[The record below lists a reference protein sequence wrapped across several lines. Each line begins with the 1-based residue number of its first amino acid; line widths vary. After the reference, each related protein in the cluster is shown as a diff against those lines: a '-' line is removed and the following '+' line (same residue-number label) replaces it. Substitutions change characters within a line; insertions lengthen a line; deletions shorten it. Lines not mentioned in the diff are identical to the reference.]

1 MYSKLTAILLL
12 FCSLAGARPLLIDRV
27 VAVVNDEIITL
38 SDIQKATQLYPLF
51 RDREESERDFQK
63 RVLVSLINHK
73 VIYHEYRDEFLLS
86 DEDYEEVQTPVI
98 NKLGSLG
105 ELMILLRH
113 HDMDW
118 QDFKQFIVEKVLY
131 EKVLSDQFSTKI
143 TIPYTEIQAF
153 YNGEYL
159 PVQKRLGLQARS
171 LVEMTPLIEK
181 YLRKTYTEDR
191 LKPWL
196 EDIKATYR
204 IENLLFQ
211 DKSGQNQEKSP

>member
-1 MYSKLTAILLL
+1 L
-12 FCSLAGARPLLIDRV
+12 FCTLAGASPVLIDRV

-38 SDIQKATQLYPLF
+38 SDIQKATMLYPLF
-51 RDREESERDFQK
+51 RDKDESERDFQK
-63 RVLVSLINHK
+63 RVLLSLINHK
-73 VIYHEYRDEFLLS
+73 VIYHEYRDEFQLN
-86 DEDYEEVQTPVI
+86 DEDYEEVQIPVI
-98 NKLGSLG
+98 KKAGSLG

-118 QDFKQFIVEKVLY
+118 NDFKHFIIEKVLY

-143 TIPYTEIQAF
+143 TIPYTEIQVF
-153 YNGEYL
+153 YNNEYL
-159 PVQKRLGLQARS
+159 PVQKRLELEARS

-181 YLRKTYTEDR
+181 YLRKTTTDDR

-211 DKSGQNQEKSP
+211 DRANKNQEKFP

>member
-12 FCSLAGARPLLIDRV
+12 FCYVAGARPLLIDRV

-63 RVLVSLINHK
+63 RVLASLINHK

-98 NKLGSLG
+98 NKVGSLG
-105 ELMILLRH
+105 ELMILLRYY
-113 HDMDW
+113 DMDW
-118 QDFKQFIVEKVLY
+118 QDFKQFITEKVLY
-131 EKVLSDQFSTKI
+131 EKVLNDQFSTKI

-153 YNGEYL
+153 YNGKYL

-181 YLRKTYTEDR
+181 YLRKTYTDDR
-191 LKPWL
+191 LKTWL

-211 DKSGQNQEKSP
+211 DKTGHNPEKYP